1 MVHLARREFITLL
14 GGAAAAW
21 PLAARAQQSQRIR
34 RVGVLTALAESD
46 PEVMAWLKAFQEE
59 LQRLGWE
66 QGRNIRI
73 EHRSAGNDQHRL
85 RTGAA
90 ELVGMTPDVLFAN
103 ATPALVALNRETRS
117 LPIVFVQ
124 VSDPVKLG
132 FVTNLARPSDRR

>member
-1 MVHLARREFITLL
+1 MFDLRRREFITVL

-21 PLAARAQQSQRIR
+21 PLAAFAQQSE
-34 RVGVLTALAESD
+34 RVRQIGVLTALAESD
-46 PEVMAWLKAFQEE
+46 LEVKAWLRAFQEG

-73 EHRSAGNDQHRL
+73 EYRSVGGDQHRL
-85 RTGAA
+85 RIDAA
-90 ELVGMTPDVLFAN
+90 ELVGMTPDVLFA
-103 ATPALVALNRETRS
+103 AGLPALVALNRDTRS

-132 FVTNLARPSDRR
+132 FVAS